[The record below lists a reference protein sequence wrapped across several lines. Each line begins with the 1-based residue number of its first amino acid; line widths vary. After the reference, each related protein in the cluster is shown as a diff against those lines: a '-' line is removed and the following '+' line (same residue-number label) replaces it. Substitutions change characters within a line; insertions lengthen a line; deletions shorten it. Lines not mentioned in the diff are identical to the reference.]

1 MLAIISRVYDRWT
14 SFQFERQCRRLA
26 RRRLADPDDFFRCL
40 MESDENDAC
49 SDALSW
55 TSGLLARA
63 TPLLDVEP
71 LSPPLLCEHLIE
83 AHRRLPTRQRR
94 LLLLYLA
101 RGQPFDALAAR
112 LRIPEAQ
119 ALREICAAI
128 TRFRSELAA
137 VEATRPQGN

>member
-1 MLAIISRVYDRWT
+1 MLAIISRVYGRWT
-14 SFQFERQCRRLA
+14 SFHFEWQCRRLA
-26 RRRLADPDDFFRCL
+26 QRRLAEPDEFFRCV
-40 MESDENDAC
+40 MRSDEDDAC

-55 TSGLLARA
+55 TSGLLART

-71 LSPPLLCEHLIE
+71 ISRPVLRGHLIE

-94 LLLLYLA
+94 LLLLYVA

-112 LRIPEAQ
+112 LRMPEAR

-128 TRFRSELAA
+128 TQFRSELAT
-137 VEATRPQGN
+137 VEANQPTQS